1 MSKVDTKYGQL
12 IQAGAQKVLKEKVKN
27 LENPN
32 VHRLG
37 ANLNNWTL
45 PSIYFH

>member
-1 MSKVDTKYGQL
+1 MSKVDTSK
-12 IQAGAQKVLKEKVKN
+12 AQKHKSTKGSERKVKN

-37 ANLNNWTL
+37 ANSNNWTL